1 MLTLSFISRSM
12 YALKKKE
19 CVCMVLFCV
28 LFELDPVRLAYY
40 GCCT

>member
-1 MLTLSFISRSM
+1 M